1 MTNLILITGSKGSGK
16 STAAATHVPP
26 KEMGKALV
34 VDTENSMSDIVGQ
47 VKFGE
52 YINAYEQYK
61 PDAKML
67 ESIAAGQL
75 PWVSDS
81 QRNALSDY
89 YEWFIASLDKKLAAG
104 KFKYVIIDTVEPLEA
119 SFTAAVEKNPKR
131 FGWSG
136 SKVYGR
142 LETEGVRPLYQHL
155 LTAIYARG
163 VETIVLTTHLH
174 SVWQDDKPVLNKV
187 KPGGR
192 LALLTKLSTLM
203 LWMVPSVGNEDG
215 APAALVLKARMG
227 KMVATDE
234 GWKTQRILPQR
245 IPHFSWMDV
254 EGYKRH
260 PANFADPKPGEL
272 PTQAEQE
279 MISEMLTNEQ
289 MRLMVAGAEIQA
301 KQLAEPSL
309 LSRPT
314 VQPEAIIAL
323 HETGLQP
330 AEIAQQLG
338 VGMPIVLN
346 AIRSISTPTQS

>member
-1 MTNLILITGSKGSGK
+1 MTNLIVITGSKGAGK
-16 STAAATHVPP
+16 STAAATYVPP
-26 KEMGKALV
+26 KEMAKALV
-34 VDTENSMSDIVGQ
+34 IDTENSMSDIKAQ

-52 YINAYEQYK
+52 YIDAYEQYK

-67 ESIAAGQL
+67 ESIAAGNL
-75 PWVSDS
+75 PWVSDT

-89 YEWFIASLDKKLAAG
+89 YYWFVKAIDARLTDK

-119 SFTAAVEKNPKR
+119 AFTAAVQKDPKK

-136 SKVYGR
+136 DKTFGR
-142 LETEGVRPLYQHL
+142 IETEGVRPLYQGL
-155 LTAIYARG
+155 LSAIYARG
-163 VETIVLTTHLH
+163 VETIILTTHLH
-174 SVWQDDKPVLNKV
+174 SVWEKDKPVLNKV

-192 LALLTKLSTLM
+192 LALLTRLSTLM

-227 KMVATDE
+227 KMVATEE

-245 IPHFSWMDV
+245 IPHFSWIDV
-254 EGYKRH
+254 ENYKKN
-260 PANFADPKPGEL
+260 PANLAEPKVGEV
-272 PTQAEQE
+272 PTEGEQE

-289 MRLMVAGAEIQA
+289 MRLMVAGAEIEA
-301 KQLAEPSL
+301 KLMQEPSL
-309 LSRPT
+309 LTRPA

-323 HETGLQP
+323 HGTGLQP

-338 VGMPIVLN
+338 VGMPIVIN
-346 AIRSISTPTQS
+346 AIRSLSASPTS